1 VSGSLTR
8 RSPGSISLQ
17 WSVPLISGGIC
28 MLIFP
33 LWMFG
38 MPGAS
43 DSPFAAGW
51 RLGLNVLLYYPP
63 AVAFLF
69 FVSRLHRWT
78 SRKAARPRIDLLY
91 LAAAHVCWAAAIA
104 VMAFAVIRILDS

>member
-1 VSGSLTR
+1 VSGSPTR
-8 RSPGSISLQ
+8 GRPGSISLH

-38 MPGAS
+38 TPGAS
-43 DSPFAAGW
+43 DASFAAGW

-63 AVAFLF
+63 SVATLF

-78 SRKAARPRIDLLY
+78 IRKAARPRIDLLY
-91 LAAAHVCWAAAIA
+91 VAAAHACLAAALI
-104 VMAFAVIRILDS
+104 VMAFAMIRILR